1 MSKDLDRTSNVQ
13 VAIKGKQGMKITIAL
28 AVFLVLTSVAY
39 AEDGI
44 RIVLVESGRLP
55 HLPMPSPEARTS
67 APKPKLVAELKGA
80 EFDAMR
86 GEVEDAV
93 RLLEKD
99 QTWWDIGPDAVYMS
113 AKITLGE
120 MEYTLNSWFP
130 LYRDNPKIAVSETRG
145 LVAVSGKVK
154 KDTIEAGNSKKY
166 KKLVGIFDKAMKRE
180 PEQPAEGVASDR
192 APRP

>member
-1 MSKDLDRTSNVQ
+1 M
-13 VAIKGKQGMKITIAL
+13 KGKQGMKTAIAL
-28 AVFLVLTSVAY
+28 AVFLVLTGAAY

-44 RIVLVESGRLP
+44 RIVLIQSGRLP
-55 HLPMPSPEARTS
+55 RLPMPSPEGVTS
-67 APKPKLVAELKGA
+67 APKPKLVAEVKGA

-99 QTWWDIGPDAVYMS
+99 KTWWDIGPDAVYMS

-120 MEYTLNSWFP
+120 TKYTLNSWFP

-145 LVAVSGKVK
+145 LVAVSEKAK
-154 KDTIEAGNSKKY
+154 KDTIEARNSKKY
-166 KKLVGIFDKAMKRE
+166 KKLVGIFDKVMKRK
-180 PEQPAEGVASDR
+180 PEQSAGGVANDR
-192 APRP
+192 APQP